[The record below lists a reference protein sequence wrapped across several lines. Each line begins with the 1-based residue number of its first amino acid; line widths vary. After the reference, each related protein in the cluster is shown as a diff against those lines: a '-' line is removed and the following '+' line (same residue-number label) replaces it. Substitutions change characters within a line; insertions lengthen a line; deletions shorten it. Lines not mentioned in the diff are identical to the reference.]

1 MYRVDELLLIEHLT
15 YMPDVPPLH
24 SILDAGDMTVG
35 EYLDT
40 IDINALEDE
49 TFYST
54 QMNGFDFRN
63 IILAIRRNPAIM
75 SAIIK
80 EPHLDQAYGS
90 GGGISVVLLHEAENG
105 EKEAVVAFRGTA
117 TNEWVDDF
125 EGANQIDSLQQIN
138 ALEWYKMVYD
148 RLELE
153 GWTVT
158 VTGHSKGG
166 NKAKYITILND
177 TPTRCVSFDGQ
188 GFSDKFME
196 HYKRRILLRQSVI
209 ENHNIDYDYVN
220 ILMNDIGE
228 KTYYIG
234 YDYGKYGFSESHA
247 PNTFFDF
254 REDGAYQIRVNPDG
268 QRPEMQIL
276 DQFIN
281 SMIRSAV
288 SDKERSETNH
298 LVGMLVE
305 KAFSMSEGCDITEFI
320 GFLCDMIGNPQYSDN
335 VAYLLAYCILYSRA
349 NPDLLESARGI
360 LTAFRMEGILK
371 LIDMFDDLVNS
382 RKLNALLG
390 LTDFLVVH
398 AGRPITK
405 RIRSFVKKKYDVEL
419 KEDQIQRVL
428 QIASL
433 TREMLGTLKLD
444 MDGTDIVIE
453 DAPVTEDELREFVL
467 PGNLDIVV
475 LAGGLSNERNLSL
488 KTGVTVADILRN
500 RGNRVILL
508 DVFFGYGEKEELLPD
523 VFLEPAKYSLAPRDI
538 PDEIPDLW
546 ATRKRRPDQ
555 SGSYFGPNVLQI
567 CRQADLIFVALHGA
581 NGENGKVQAALD
593 LLGLDYTGCDY
604 FSSAV
609 TSNKATAK
617 LVMMAAGVPVP
628 DGYCIRKGTAI
639 PDPTEHGLKY
649 PVIVK
654 PNNGGIGLGI
664 SVAGDLA
671 AYQKAVKN
679 AFRWDTEVL
688 VEEYIAG
695 REFAVST
702 IEGKALPV
710 LEKLPLET
718 SDKEKGMTLRGETAN
733 KCPADISEELTL
745 KLQKAAEDAAAALGV
760 SAYAKMDFIVRADG
774 ESFACLECDS
784 LPQLYPDSQLVMSA
798 RVAGRSFGDL
808 CDKIMEMCLVKKY

>member
-24 SILDAGDMTVG
+24 SILEAGDRTVG

-40 IDINALEDE
+40 IDPDALQDDV
-49 TFYST
+49 FYST

-75 SAIIK
+75 EARIM

-90 GGGISVVLLHEAENG
+90 GGGISAVILHEDADG

-138 ALEWYKMVYD
+138 ALEWYKMVYE

-153 GWTVT
+153 DYRVT
-158 VTGHSKGG
+158 VIGHSKGG

-177 TPTRCVSFDGQ
+177 TPARCVSFDGQ

-196 HYKRRILLRQSVI
+196 HYRRRILARQSVI

-254 REDGAYQIRVNPDG
+254 GENGEYRIRVNPDG

-288 SDKERSETNH
+288 NDRERSETNH

-305 KAFSMSEGCDITEFI
+305 KAFTLSDGCDISEFI
-320 GFLCDMIGNPQYSDN
+320 AFLCDMIGNPQYSDN
-335 VAYLLAYCILYSRA
+335 VAYLLAYCILYSRK
-349 NPDLLESARGI
+349 NPDLLESVRGI
-360 LTAFRMEGILK
+360 LTAFRAEGILK
-371 LIDMFDDLVNS
+371 IINMFDDLVNS

-390 LTDFLVVH
+390 VTDFLVSH
-398 AGRPITK
+398 ANRPITK
-405 RIRSFVKKKYDVEL
+405 RIRAFVKKKYDVEL
-419 KEDQIQRVL
+419 QEDQIRRVL
-428 QIASL
+428 QITSL
-433 TREMLGTLKLD
+433 TKQMLSTLRLD
-444 MDGTDIVIE
+444 MDGTDIVVE
-453 DAPVTEDELREFVL
+453 DEPVTEEELLEFVL

-500 RGNRVILL
+500 RGNLVILL
-508 DVFFGYGEKEELLPD
+508 DVFFGYGEREELLPD
-523 VFLEPAKYSLAPRDI
+523 VFEDTAKYSLAPRDI

-555 SGSYFGPNVLQI
+555 SNSYFGPNVLQI
-567 CRQADLIFVALHGA
+567 CRRADLIFVALHGA

-609 TSNKATAK
+609 TSNKSTAK

-628 DGYCIRKGTAI
+628 DGFMIRKGDEI
-639 PDPTEHGLKY
+639 PDPAAHGLKY

-654 PNNGGIGLGI
+654 PNNGGIGLGV
-664 SVAGDLA
+664 SAAGDLT
-671 AYQKAVKN
+671 AYQKAVRQ
-679 AFRWDTEVL
+679 AFRWDTEIL
-688 VEEYIAG
+688 VEEYIPG

-702 IEGKALPV
+702 IEGRALPV

-718 SDKEKGMTLRGETAN
+718 GDRDRGMTLHGETAN
-733 KCPADISEELTL
+733 KCPADIPEELAL

-760 SAYAKMDFIVRADG
+760 RAYAKMDFIVRQEG
-774 ESFACLECDS
+774 ESFVCLECDS
-784 LPQLYPDSQLVMSA
+784 LPQLYPDSHLVIAA
-798 RVAGRSFGDL
+798 RAAGRSFGDL